1 MRRLILFALFVIPV
15 GCTVGPNYKRPI
27 VSVPDSYRQP
37 YSPTSS
43 QAAQSLG
50 DEKWWDVFQDADLQQ
65 LIRTALEN
73 NYDLRIAASRV
84 LQARAQLGITRAGQ
98 FPSVSAD
105 ASIIKQR
112 ATSPQLGS
120 DQTANGQVTVSASW
134 DLDFWGK
141 YRRATEEAR
150 ATVLAFEW
158 AQKEVL
164 STLVADVAIDYFQLR
179 ALDSQLEISKR
190 TLSARRESLQMTQK
204 LEQAGIDSMTDVREA
219 EQLVYIAAAE
229 VADLERQVTQ
239 QENAI
244 STLLGRNPGDVP
256 RGLALTQQPHAPE
269 VPVGLPSSLLERRP
283 DIRQAEEN
291 LVAANAQIGVA
302 RSAFFPSISLT
313 GDGGFQSSA
322 LASLFTGPAKIWSLA
337 ASVIQPV
344 FQGGRLRS
352 NLRLAEAEHEQMLLT
367 YQQTIQGAFQDVSDG
382 LVAYQKNR
390 EFRIQEEH
398 LFESAGDA
406 ARLSQIRF
414 RAGTASYLEVLTNE
428 TTAFSAEL
436 NLAQARANELIALA
450 DLYRAL
456 GGGWQ

>member
-1 MRRLILFALFVIPV
+1 MRRLILIALFVIPM
-15 GCTVGPNYKRPI
+15 GCTVGPNYQRPT
-27 VSVPDSYRQP
+27 VSIPDSYRQP
-37 YSPTSS
+37 YSPPSS
-43 QAAQSLG
+43 QSVQSLG
-50 DEKWWDVFQDADLQQ
+50 DEKWWDVFGDPDLQQ

-73 NYDLRIAASRV
+73 NYDVRIAASRV

-98 FPSVSAD
+98 FPSVSAGAD
-105 ASIIKQR
+105 IIKQR
-112 ATSPQLGS
+112 ANSAQLGS
-120 DQTANGQVTVSASW
+120 VQTANGQVTVSASW

-150 ATVLAFEW
+150 ATVLAYEW

-179 ALDSQLEISKR
+179 ALDSQLEVSKR

-239 QENAI
+239 QEDAI
-244 STLLGRNPGDVP
+244 SILLGRNPGDVP
-256 RGLALTQQPHAPE
+256 RGLELTQQPHAPE

-283 DIRQAEEN
+283 DIRQAEES
-291 LVAANAQIGVA
+291 LIAANAQIGVA
-302 RSAFFPSISLT
+302 RAAFFPSISLT

-337 ASVIQPV
+337 ASLIQPV
-344 FQGGRLRS
+344 FEGGRLRN

-367 YQQTIQGAFQDVSDG
+367 YQQAIQGAFRDVSDG

-398 LFESAGDA
+398 LYESAGDA

-428 TTAFSAEL
+428 TSAFTAEL
-436 NLAQARANELIALA
+436 QLAQARANELIALA

>member
-1 MRRLILFALFVIPV
+1 MRRLILTALFIIPT
-15 GCTVGPNYKRPI
+15 GCTVGPNYMRPI

-37 YSPTSS
+37 YSPTPS
-43 QAAQSLG
+43 QQAESLG

-65 LIRTALEN
+65 LIRTAIEN
-73 NYDLRIAASRV
+73 NYDVRIAASRV

-98 FPSVSAD
+98 FPSVNAGAD
-105 ASIIKQR
+105 IIKQR
-112 ATSPQLGS
+112 AKSQQSGS
-120 DQTANGQVTVSASW
+120 VQTADGQLMVSASW

-141 YRRATEEAR
+141 YRRSTEEAR

-164 STLVADVAIDYFQLR
+164 STLVADVAIAYFQLR

-190 TLSARRESLQMTQK
+190 TLSARNESLQLTQK
-204 LEQAGIDSMTDVREA
+204 LEHAGIDSMTDVREA

-244 STLLGRNPGDVP
+244 SILLGRNPGDVA
-256 RGLALTQQPHAPE
+256 RGLTLTQQPHAPN

-283 DIRQAEEN
+283 DIRQSEEN

-302 RSAFFPSISLT
+302 RAAFFPSISLT

-337 ASVIQPV
+337 ASLIQPV
-344 FQGGRLRS
+344 FQGGRLRN
-352 NLRLAEAEHEQMLLT
+352 NLRLAEAQHEEMLLT
-367 YQQTIQGAFQDVSDG
+367 YQQTIQGAFRDVSDG

-390 EFRIQEEH
+390 EFRIQQEG
-398 LFESAGDA
+398 LYGSATDA

-414 RAGTASYLEVLTNE
+414 RAGAASYLEVLTNE

-436 NLAQARANELIALA
+436 DLAQARANELIALA